1 MTEAIE
7 IAVTIN
13 GRAHRL
19 NVAPRR
25 VLADV
30 LREDLQ
36 LLGCKIGCDQAVCGA
51 CTVLVDEMPVTACTT
66 FAFEVDRKTV
76 ITIEGLAEGGGLDPV
91 QRAFLEHGAFQCG
104 FCTPGMILSVKALLA
119 RHPEPDEALIRQ
131 WLSANISRCTG
142 YQMIV
147 EAVRA
152 AAKERA
158 RLMDGAASPFRA
170 PVIALDGPD
179 KVTGAARYTFDVSL
193 PGMLHAKVLRSP
205 HPHARIRSID
215 TGRAEGLP
223 GVAAVVTGIDAVGLP
238 DPYYGVAIRD
248 QPVVAIDK
256 VRYVGDMVA
265 AVAAVDEEIAYRAL
279 ALIEV
284 HYDPLPAVTAI

>member
-1 MTEAIE
+1 MTEVIE

-131 WLSANISRCTG
+131 WLSANICRCTG

-152 AAKERA
+152 AAR
-158 RLMDGAASPFRA
+158 S
-170 PVIALDGPD
+170 GP
-179 KVTGAARYTFDVSL
+179 G
-193 PGMLHAKVLRSP
+193 
-205 HPHARIRSID
+205 
-215 TGRAEGLP
+215 
-223 GVAAVVTGIDAVGLP
+223 
-238 DPYYGVAIRD
+238 
-248 QPVVAIDK
+248 
-256 VRYVGDMVA
+256 
-265 AVAAVDEEIAYRAL
+265 
-279 ALIEV
+279 
-284 HYDPLPAVTAI
+284 

>member
-1 MTEAIE
+1 MTDAIE
-7 IAVTIN
+7 VAVTIN
-13 GRAHRL
+13 GRGHRL
-19 NVAPRR
+19 AVPPRR

-131 WLSANISRCTG
+131 WLSANICRCTG

-152 AAKERA
+152 AAR
-158 RLMDGAASPFRA
+158 S
-170 PVIALDGPD
+170 GP
-179 KVTGAARYTFDVSL
+179 G
-193 PGMLHAKVLRSP
+193 
-205 HPHARIRSID
+205 
-215 TGRAEGLP
+215 
-223 GVAAVVTGIDAVGLP
+223 
-238 DPYYGVAIRD
+238 
-248 QPVVAIDK
+248 
-256 VRYVGDMVA
+256 
-265 AVAAVDEEIAYRAL
+265 
-279 ALIEV
+279 
-284 HYDPLPAVTAI
+284 